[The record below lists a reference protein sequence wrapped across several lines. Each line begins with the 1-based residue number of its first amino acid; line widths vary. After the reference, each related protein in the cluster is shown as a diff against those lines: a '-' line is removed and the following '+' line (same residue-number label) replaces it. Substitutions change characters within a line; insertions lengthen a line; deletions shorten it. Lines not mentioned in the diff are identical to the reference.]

1 MSSGPAL
8 PKSLAPGESF
18 AIRLEPSATAGGDL
32 TGILVIGD
40 AIFPLA
46 VDIPTLPGVRF
57 SAAGRTLRAGEQV
70 SLGLRLGRTYPVDIS
85 GTLQLDLESV
95 DSVSDPSLRWS
106 TGGQQVAFR
115 IPAGATSAVIAG
127 EAEMVAFHAALVPGT
142 ITVTARL
149 AAYPW
154 GIDITPASAPQVQ
167 FIAAGETGAMFA
179 DGFPTT
185 RFRVPTAEGKVTV
198 TVGRDRGTAGR
209 DLLARGGLRGS
220 GPRGSPPRK
229 AEPTSR
235 PTPPRSCCSPWRSRS
250 CPKCCSRERGAR
262 WERRSRSS
270 SA

>member
-1 MSSGPAL
+1 MTSGPAL

-32 TGILVIGD
+32 TGNLVIGD

-127 EAEMVAFHAALVPGT
+127 EAEMVAFHAALVSGT

-167 FIAAGETGAMFA
+167 FSVEIAELPAVTFS
-179 DGFPTT
+179 
-185 RFRVPTAEGKVTV
+185 REGGS
-198 TVGRDRGTAGR
+198 VGAGR
-209 DLLARGGLRGS
+209 QVELGLS
-220 GPRGSPPRK
+220 LVGPF
-229 AEPTSR
+229 
-235 PTPPRSCCSPWRSRS
+235 
-250 CPKCCSRERGAR
+250 
-262 WERRSRSS
+262 RRL
-270 SA
+270 